1 MRIWTKEE
9 IIVRFDADR
18 ALRMIEE
25 GFIAYSRK
33 TVQAPSAQN
42 FQFEAANGDCC
53 VKSAYVEGTD
63 TFSVKISSGFYDNG
77 RRGLPTN
84 DGMIIVLSAMT
95 GQPVALLQDEGW
107 LTCVRTALAGRLAAR
122 LMAPREVH
130 GIGILGNGDQA
141 RAQLEHLTPVTACRD
156 VYVWGR
162 SVEKSERFSA
172 DMVALGF
179 NVRLAKTPEDVA
191 AKANLIV
198 TTTPSR
204 EVLLRSSWIRPGTH
218 ITAVG
223 ADGGGKREL
232 DPAIIGRAGAIV
244 VDSIGQCSQYG
255 DVSYAL
261 KAGLI
266 GVDRLLELGTALDQQ
281 RRVRDDADPKQITVA
296 DLTGIA
302 VQDAQVAN
310 SVLNLTG

>member
-1 MRIWTKEE
+1 MRIWTKQE
-9 IIVRFDADR
+9 IIARFDVDR
-18 ALRMIEE
+18 ALRMIEQ
-25 GFIAYSRK
+25 GCIAYSRK
-33 TVQAPSAQN
+33 AVQAPPVQN
-42 FQFEAANGDCC
+42 FQFSAVNGDCC

-63 TFSVKISSGFYDNG
+63 TFSVKISSGFYENHL
-77 RRGLPTN
+77 RGLPSN
-84 DGMIIVLSAMT
+84 DGMIIVLSATT

-107 LTCVRTALAGRLAAR
+107 LTCVRTALAGRLAAH
-122 LMAPREVH
+122 LMAPLEVQ

-141 RAQLEHLTPVTACRD
+141 RAQLEHLKPVTSCRD

-162 SVEKSERFSA
+162 SASKSETFRT
-172 DMVALGF
+172 DMAAHGF
-179 NVRLAKTPEDVA
+179 NVRLVDSPKDVA
-191 AKANLIV
+191 AHSNLIV

-204 EVLLRSSWIRPGTH
+204 EVLLQSAWIREGTH

-232 DPAIIGRAGAIV
+232 DPAIVGRAGAIV
-244 VDSIGQCSQYG
+244 VDSIEQCSKYG

-261 KAGLI
+261 SAGLI
-266 GVDRLLELGTALDQQ
+266 RSDQLLELGTALDAK
-281 RRVRDDADPKQITVA
+281 RRARDDANPKQITVA

-310 SVLNLTG
+310 SILEMHS